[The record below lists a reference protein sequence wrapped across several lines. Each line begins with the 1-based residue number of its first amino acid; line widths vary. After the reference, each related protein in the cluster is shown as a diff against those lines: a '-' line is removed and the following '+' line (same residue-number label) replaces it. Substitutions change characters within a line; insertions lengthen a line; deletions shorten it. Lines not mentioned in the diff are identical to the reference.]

1 MTTHAEAT
9 RGALTD
15 KVVVITGAG
24 SGIGTAMAEAF
35 HAAGAKVVV
44 ADITGQQEDVAKRLG
59 DGCVAVHAD
68 VTKGPDI
75 QAMLDTATTHFG
87 RLDVV
92 CNNAGIDGDLAPTG
106 ECSEE
111 NYDRVMAVN
120 ARGVFLGMRYAIPVL
135 VAGGGGSIINTAS
148 IASTVAFPTMA
159 PYCASKGAILMMTKT
174 AAAEY
179 AAAGLRINCICPGV
193 TQTALVQR
201 LPAALIDGAV
211 ALTPMGRVGQPD
223 EMAGAAVFL
232 ASDAASFITGSVITL
247 DGGYT
252 TL

>member
-1 MTTHAEAT
+1 M
-9 RGALTD
+9 LSD
-15 KVVVITGAG
+15 KVAVITGAG
-24 SGIGTAMAEAF
+24 SGIGAAMAEAF
-35 HAAGAKVVV
+35 NGAGAKVVL
-44 ADITGQQEDVAKRLG
+44 ADVSGQQEEVAKRLG
-59 DGCVAVHAD
+59 DGCVAIHAD
-68 VTKGPDI
+68 VTKGSDI
-75 QAMLDTATTHFG
+75 QAMLDAATTHFG
-87 RLDVV
+87 RLDIV
-92 CNNAGIDGDLAPTG
+92 CNNAGIDGDLGPIG
-106 ECSEE
+106 QCSEE

-120 ARGVFLGMRYAIPVL
+120 ARGVFLGMRYAIPIL

-148 IASTVAFPTMA
+148 IASTVAFPTMS

-179 AAAGLRINCICPGV
+179 AGAGVRINCICPGV

-223 EMAGAAVFL
+223 EMAGAALFL
-232 ASDAASFITGSVITL
+232 ASDAASFITGSAITL

>member
-1 MTTHAEAT
+1 M
-9 RGALTD
+9 LSD
-15 KVVVITGAG
+15 KVAVITGAG
-24 SGIGTAMAEAF
+24 SGIGAAMAEAF
-35 HAAGAKVVV
+35 HSAGAKVVV
-44 ADITGQQEDVAKRLG
+44 ADITGQQEEVAKRLG

-68 VTKGPDI
+68 VTKGADI
-75 QAMLDTATTHFG
+75 QAMLEATTTQFG
-87 RLDVV
+87 RLDIV
-92 CNNAGIDGDLAPTG
+92 CNNAGIDGELGPIGA
-106 ECSEE
+106 CSEE

-120 ARGVFLGMRYAIPVL
+120 ARGVFLGMRYAIPIL
-135 VAGGGGSIINTAS
+135 VARGGGSIINTAS
-148 IASTVAFPTMA
+148 IASTVAFPTMS

-179 AAAGLRINCICPGV
+179 AGAGVRINCICPGV

-201 LPAALIDGAV
+201 LPSALIDGAV

-232 ASDAASFITGSVITL
+232 ASDAASFITGSAITL

-252 TL
+252 AL